1 MKEFFLKGIA
11 FLYATCYTTIL
22 VAKAP
27 NKEQPNFVW
36 FMAEDVS
43 AYYLRLYNDSKRG
56 VITPNLNKLAEKGI
70 IFNNA
75 YCNAPVSSAARTTLI
90 TGCFAPRLG
99 TSFHRKLEQV
109 PLPDGLQ
116 MFPSYLRKAGYH
128 TSNAKKTDYN
138 CFMDN
143 NTWDVASG
151 ILGEWRNRPNKEMP
165 FFHVHTSTTTHESK
179 LQFEENLVKTV
190 KIQND
195 PKQVFVHPNHP
206 DTELFRYTYATFYDR
221 IQDSDEE
228 LGHLVEMLKEDGEL
242 DNTFIFY
249 FGDNGGAL
257 PFTKGYTSETGLH
270 VPLVVYV
277 PEKWRDRLPFKSGE
291 RTNGFVSFIDF
302 GPTLL
307 HLAGI
312 DVPKEMDGLP
322 FLGEDIS
329 VEQLNKRDE
338 VYGYGDRFDELYAFN
353 RTVRKGNFKYSR
365 NFLPYHSKSLY
376 SQYRYRQAA
385 FREWKKLY
393 LNGKLNELQS
403 YFFEPQEVEELYDL
417 LTDPYETNNLVKDPK
432 YQSKLIEVRGLLK
445 NQMVRTLDLGLFP
458 ECVWLEQGK
467 QNPTQFGKENIEK
480 IKRYSNIADLEL
492 LTFKQ
497 AESSILEALHS
508 SDPVERYWGVTV
520 CASFGVEA
528 SPLFNVINDLLDD
541 TNAYVRSRAIVA
553 LSRIKQ
559 IDPVNPMKNAL
570 KETKSGAESL
580 LILNDM
586 AYLKEKGYD
595 FKLTIADVPI
605 NCAGTDWR
613 IAYLK

>member
-190 KIQND
+190 KTKND

-403 YFFEPQEVEELYDL
+403 YFFEPQEAEELYDL